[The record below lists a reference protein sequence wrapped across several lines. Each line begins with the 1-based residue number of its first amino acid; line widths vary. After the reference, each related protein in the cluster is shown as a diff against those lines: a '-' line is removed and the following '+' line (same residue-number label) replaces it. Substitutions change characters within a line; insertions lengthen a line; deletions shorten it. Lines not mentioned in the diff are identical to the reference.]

1 MPSYLC
7 VYCILSQ
14 PLSRSPLEQA
24 ASWTAMATAAH
35 FPFTQLKEEDVV
47 VPVLETQ

>member
-14 PLSRSPLEQA
+14 PLSISPLEQA
-24 ASWTAMATAAH
+24 ASWTAVATTAH
-35 FPFTQLKEEDVV
+35 FTFTQLNEEGVV
-47 VPVLETQ
+47 VAPMLET